1 MQPREAEGSGCKVPG
16 GGSVPSRFEEARV
29 AVWLEWGVQEL
40 RRLEVLAGLVGHW
53 KDLGFDPEH
62 VKNPWE
68 C

>member
-1 MQPREAEGSGCKVPG
+1 MQRPVR
-16 GGSVPSRFEEARV
+16 
-29 AVWLEWGVQEL
+29 LEWSVQEL

-62 VKNPWE
+62 IKNPWE